1 MAFQV
6 VRKSPPPHVETA
18 CRSYS
23 PSAVQRA
30 GRELYR
36 HPFARGEP
44 GARPEYPPTSRFPR
58 TLSRSTTLRAPQG
71 VPDRSP
77 NWRPG
82 PPPQLRRAGPAVA
95 FSAEYIER
103 ERHPQRYQPQTEA
116 ELRILAQIEQKIDEL
131 APGLAALASLPG
143 LPTSQIEEFAA
154 LPTQVLTAE
163 GAKHTAR
170 FYCIFMLCLCVN
182 FTAALS
188 IMYPYVDRV
197 FILGL
202 SSQLQAHVLFHR
214 DIVTLRKSKN
224 RSKSVRI
231 GHTYKKHLSCAI
243 VNNAHK
249 STFILISSR
258 HGVLTLI
265 WLHTLQYTCVIIS
278 NSHLLLLY
286 INPSMW
292 VITLLRFI
300 WSVLQ

>member
-1 MAFQV
+1 LHEASQDQG
-6 VRKSPPPHVETA
+6 RNTA
-18 CRSYS
+18 HEHISTCAEPYHD
-23 PSAVQRA
+23 SACA
-30 GRELYR
+30 TG
-36 HPFARGEP
+36 
-44 GARPEYPPTSRFPR
+44 GARPFTKLASWATSPTSACWPCRCVLRWVHRAWTPPATIPAADGGR
-58 TLSRSTTLRAPQG
+58 TPNTSSDWTKNQRARARSCR
-71 VPDRSP
+71 
-77 NWRPG
+77 
-82 PPPQLRRAGPAVA
+82 
-95 FSAEYIER
+95 
-103 ERHPQRYQPQTEA
+103 
-116 ELRILAQIEQKIDEL
+116 
-131 APGLAALASLPG
+131 PG

-182 FTAALS
+182 FTAALR
-188 IMYPYVDRV
+188 ILYPYVDRV

-231 GHTYKKHLSCAI
+231 GHTYKKHLSCAT

-265 WLHTLQYTCVIIS
+265 WLHSLQYTCVIIS

-292 VITLLRFI
+292 VISLLRFI